1 MPIQTSPPSFSDTF
15 PSFMSVYGG
24 LPSRYKEEEHSIH
37 PLQLPAHIPVNIH
50 SNTKRLHPSGH
61 RESISSVTSGSTES
75 SPSTADSPFDCPS
88 TGDISPSSSPETPS
102 ILPLS
107 YPQFPPSCPTRTA
120 SFPAMPLDNSLLSP
134 ASAAVRPTSPGPK
147 PRNLKNLSLRVP
159 LPSQD
164 RPPLATASM
173 VETTSQRNL
182 SAPPSPIHMPPKS
195 ARRRPANLTIR
206 TPGLDKSFTAN
217 VPDLVPPTPLGR
229 QFLRHAES
237 SPSLTSI
244 ASPGFAPQGGMQLPQ
259 LTRPSSRPGSR
270 RRPTTSSD
278 STVSPLQS
286 LPDDTST
293 FPQTVIPELDEE
305 DEAPASRESARGKE
319 RGYPDGPIRIY
330 DTGVFLYLEPTAEEA
345 ARFDVVINVAKE
357 VKNPFST
364 GDEEP
369 SNTVMSTWRNSSIVS
384 KRFSMGEP
392 QTAVS
397 EISFKSA
404 FEYQPS
410 EANATHPV
418 TSATPSESPEY
429 IHVGWDHNSEILED
443 LFPLCELIDDRIS
456 KGKRVLIHCQLGA
469 SRSASLVIAYGLYKN
484 RNLDF
489 NSMYDVVKGRSQWVG
504 PNMSLIYQLTDFRA
518 HLLRGSPPTRAA
530 PQEWFVKTGRRS
542 SEPQVTRAEREEAQQ
557 RSALNDVPHVVHAP
571 SPVAGSSTSSSR
583 VLRPKTSCN
592 ENRSPK
598 RSLSPRPL
606 PFRQKFQSIESVSDF
621 GNRDLPRAVSSHGP
635 HAPTEILVR
644 DPPGFPEPGPG
655 FFSPRTSGFLA
666 PPQPSSSLPLQ
677 KVEGISS
684 ASIASA
690 ENYYNEVSDPRS
702 PPAGGERMILRNID
716 EFL

>member
-50 SNTKRLHPSGH
+50 SNTKRFHPSGH

-75 SPSTADSPFDCPS
+75 SPYTADSPFDCPS

-134 ASAAVRPTSPGPK
+134 ASAAARPISPGPK

-195 ARRRPANLTIR
+195 GRRRPAHLTIR
-206 TPGLDKSFTAN
+206 TPGLDKSFTTN

-278 STVSPLQS
+278 NTVSALQS

-364 GDEEP
+364 GDEEL

-410 EANATHPV
+410 EADATHPV
-418 TSATPSESPEY
+418 TSAATPSESPEY

-557 RSALNDVPHVVHAP
+557 RSALNEVPHVVHVP

-583 VLRPKTSCN
+583 GLRPKTSCN

-621 GNRDLPRAVSSHGP
+621 GNPDLPRAVSSHGP
-635 HAPTEILVR
+635 HAPTEIL
-644 DPPGFPEPGPG
+644 
-655 FFSPRTSGFLA
+655 
-666 PPQPSSSLPLQ
+666 
-677 KVEGISS
+677 KVEGIPS
-684 ASIASA
+684 ASIASV